1 MNSWFQ
7 DLNCRQFDLRLILLA
22 AWNLERNGMLT
33 LTLNESFSHIL
44 FQIALGG
51 IGGFLIGYAIR
62 RVLKVALIIGV
73 VIFSL
78 IVLAYVNVIDV
89 DYSGL
94 SESASSIINAINPA
108 LDLLTP
114 LFVHIPFIAS
124 LIFGLF
130 LGFSRE

>member
-1 MNSWFQ
+1 
-7 DLNCRQFDLRLILLA
+7 LRLILLA
-22 AWNLERNGMLT
+22 AWNVERNGMLT
-33 LTLNESFSHIL
+33 LTLNESFSPIL

-62 RVLKVALIIGV
+62 RVLKVALIIGI

-78 IVLAYVNVIDV
+78 IVLAYANVIDV

-94 SESASSIINAINPA
+94 SESASSIVTAINPA

-114 LFVHIPFIAS
+114 LFAHIPFIAS

-130 LGFSRE
+130 LGFSRD

>member
-1 MNSWFQ
+1 M
-7 DLNCRQFDLRLILLA
+7 RLILLV

-33 LTLNESFSHIL
+33 LTVNESLSHIL

-51 IGGFLIGYAIR
+51 IGGFLIGYTIR

-78 IVLAYVNVIDV
+78 IVLAYANVIDV
-89 DYSGL
+89 DYSEL
-94 SESASSIINAINPA
+94 SESASSIIKAINPA

-114 LFVHIPFIAS
+114 LFAHIPFMAS